1 MAMIALVRGGER
13 EGGGKSG
20 SFPAVWRK
28 AQVDRGG
35 VEYPHPSQVG
45 RGGGG
50 EPEYPPTQVCT
61 LQVCIRPS
69 CPQYWKLI
77 YRVIFF
83 TGAPL
88 EVPST
93 EKLI

>member
-1 MAMIALVRGGER
+1 MSLSFWMRMAMIVGEKGRGGR
-13 EGGGKSG
+13 GGKSG

-69 CPQYWKLI
+69 CPEY
-77 YRVIFF
+77 
-83 TGAPL
+83 
-88 EVPST
+88 
-93 EKLI
+93 